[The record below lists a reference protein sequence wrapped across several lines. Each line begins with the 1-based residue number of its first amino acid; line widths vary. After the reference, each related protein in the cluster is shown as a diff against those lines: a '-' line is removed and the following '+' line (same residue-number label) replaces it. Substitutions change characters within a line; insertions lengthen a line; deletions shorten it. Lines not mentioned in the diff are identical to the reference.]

1 MYEEERRL
9 YCPAILELESVK
21 NLFSSTGHRAVHTD
35 MGPQSR
41 KTT

>member
-9 YCPAILELESVK
+9 YCPAILEFESLK
-21 NLFSSTGHRAVHTD
+21 NFFSSMGHTAVHTD

-41 KTT
+41 KTK